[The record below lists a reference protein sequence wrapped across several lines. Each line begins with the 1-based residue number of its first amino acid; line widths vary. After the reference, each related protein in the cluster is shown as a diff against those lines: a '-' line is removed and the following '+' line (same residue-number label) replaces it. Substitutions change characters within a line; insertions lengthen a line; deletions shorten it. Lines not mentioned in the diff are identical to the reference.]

1 MSYYKSENKIS
12 NADWLRSV
20 KSQMGVVN
28 GSRIDESDDPFGKS
42 TESPDEPYGKSP
54 ESHDEPYGKPIKS
67 LSDTLSS
74 VKDVAKEGG
83 IAAALGLG
91 EVIEAL
97 KSLDPEDQRKIVG
110 KIRDLVRNSLSSA
123 AAGRVATGG
132 RKFSQGMR

>member
-42 TESPDEPYGKSP
+42 TESPDEPYGKP
-54 ESHDEPYGKPIKS
+54 MNS
-67 LSDTLSS
+67 LSDVTSS
-74 VKDVAKEGG
+74 VRDVAKEGG
-83 IAAALGLG
+83 IVAALGLG

-97 KSLDPEDQRKIVG
+97 KLLDPQDQRKIVG
-110 KIRDLVRNSLSSA
+110 KIRDLVRSSHPV

-132 RKFSQGMR
+132 RKFSQGMS

>member
-42 TESPDEPYGKSP
+42 PESP
-54 ESHDEPYGKPIKS
+54 DEPYGKPIKS
-67 LSDTLSS
+67 LSDTISS
-74 VKDVAKEGG
+74 FKDVAKEGG

-97 KSLDPEDQRKIVG
+97 KMLDPADRHTIVG
-110 KIRDLVRNSLSSA
+110 KIKGLIRSSHPTI
-123 AAGRVATGG
+123 AGRVMASE
-132 RKFSQGMR
+132 RRFSQGMS

>member
-42 TESPDEPYGKSP
+42 TESPDEPYGK
-54 ESHDEPYGKPIKS
+54 PIKS

-91 EVIEAL
+91 EVIETL
-97 KSLDPEDQRKIVG
+97 KLLDPQDQRKIVL
-110 KIRDLVRNSLSSA
+110 KIRDLVRSTHPE

-132 RKFSQGMR
+132 RKFSQGMS

>member
-42 TESPDEPYGKSP
+42 PESP
-54 ESHDEPYGKPIKS
+54 DEPYGKPIKS

-97 KSLDPEDQRKIVG
+97 KLLDPQAQRKIVG
-110 KIRDLVRNSLSSA
+110 KIRDLVRSSHPEA
-123 AAGRVATGG
+123 AARAATGG
-132 RKFSQGMR
+132 RKFSQGMS

>member
-42 TESPDEPYGKSP
+42 SESPDEPYGKPP
-54 ESHDEPYGKPIKS
+54 ESNEPYGKPIKS
-67 LSDTLSS
+67 VSDTLSS

-97 KSLDPEDQRKIVG
+97 KLLDPQDQRKIVG
-110 KIRDLVRNSLSSA
+110 KIRDLVRSSHPV

-132 RKFSQGMR
+132 RKFSQGMS

>member
-42 TESPDEPYGKSP
+42 TESPDDPFGKST
-54 ESHDEPYGKPIKS
+54 ESPDEPYGKPITS
-67 LSDTLSS
+67 LSGTISS
-74 VKDVAKEGG
+74 LKDVAKEGG

-97 KSLDPEDQRKIVG
+97 KMLDPADRHTIVLKIKG
-110 KIRDLVRNSLSSA
+110 LIRSSHPTI
-123 AAGRVATGG
+123 AGRVMASE